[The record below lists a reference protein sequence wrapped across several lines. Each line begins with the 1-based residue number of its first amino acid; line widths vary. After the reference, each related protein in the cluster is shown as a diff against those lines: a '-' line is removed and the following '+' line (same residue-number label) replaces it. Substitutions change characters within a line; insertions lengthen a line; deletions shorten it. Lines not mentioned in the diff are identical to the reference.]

1 MERVPI
7 PGGVREKV
15 SYAVERGDR
24 VHAYLFL
31 PEAPGPHPAVLCV
44 HQHNREFHL
53 GKSEPAGLAGNP
65 EQAYALELARRG
77 YVTLAPDA
85 IGFEERQHP
94 VLRGQDY
101 ERFEATKRLTEGSCL
116 QAKMLWDLM
125 RGLDYLTARR
135 EVDPRRVGC
144 LGHSLGGQETLF
156 LSAVDRRVAAAVSS
170 CGFSSYQAIFDAA
183 INHNFAAYV
192 PGLLR
197 HGGVGRVLG
206 LAAPRPFLALAG
218 RDDPIFPLAGVRATV
233 RAARGPYARR
243 EGSPA
248 APGLSGGPRLL
259 GRHAGGR
266 LRLVRP
272 LALRWRIVMERGL
285 GNSADH
291 QRFRRR
297 HLHVRLPDLLRPAGS
312 SGSARAPR
320 RSTRRCTAAT
330 CRPSSSEGRLSGP
343 EYHRKVMGL
352 FGVDMPY
359 AEFFRMYGDIF
370 TEIPATCDLLRRLRT
385 RYPLYLLSDTNEIHF
400 GYVRQTVDV
409 LQIFEAFIV
418 SYEVGAM
425 KPDPPIY
432 QEAVRRSGIPA
443 EACVF
448 IDDRP
453 GNVEGARRV
462 GMHAVQFHSPE
473 QCAADL
479 ARLGVVIP

>member
-1 MERVPI
+1 MPDGFRRTLLRLLGRMPARCALRAATMERVPI

-15 SYAVERGDR
+15 SYTVERGDR
-24 VHAYLFL
+24 AHAYLFL
-31 PEAPGPHPAVLCV
+31 PEAPGPHPAVLCI

-53 GKSEPAGLAGNP
+53 GKREPAGLAGNP

-218 RDDPIFPLAGVRATV
+218 GEDPIFPLAGVRATV
-233 RAARGPYARR
+233 RAARGPYARAKDCLR
-243 EGSPA
+243 LRVFPGGHGFSA
-248 APGLSGGPRLL
+248 AMRAAAYAWFDHWLC
-259 GRHAGGR
+259 AGG
-266 LRLVRP
+266 
-272 LALRWRIVMERGL
+272 
-285 GNSADH
+285 S
-291 QRFRRR
+291 
-297 HLHVRLPDLLRPAGS
+297 
-312 SGSARAPR
+312 
-320 RSTRRCTAAT
+320 
-330 CRPSSSEGRLSGP
+330 
-343 EYHRKVMGL
+343 
-352 FGVDMPY
+352 
-359 AEFFRMYGDIF
+359 
-370 TEIPATCDLLRRLRT
+370 
-385 RYPLYLLSDTNEIHF
+385 
-400 GYVRQTVDV
+400 
-409 LQIFEAFIV
+409 
-418 SYEVGAM
+418 
-425 KPDPPIY
+425 
-432 QEAVRRSGIPA
+432 
-443 EACVF
+443 
-448 IDDRP
+448 
-453 GNVEGARRV
+453 
-462 GMHAVQFHSPE
+462 
-473 QCAADL
+473 
-479 ARLGVVIP
+479 